1 MNLNL
6 DPDGERCERSGVAFL
21 ARTSD
26 FGLKSFETTSGS
38 EVGDRREWQPKN
50 LGATSGPSPV
60 RVARSKR
67 AALQAWAA
75 LTAMKLAEGQV
86 RIESMDAGCVAPSDE
101 VVELESRLLHAAYA
115 ALNDDAEAAVGLV
128 DDAMEAH
135 EGAADHPA
143 TPLLLRLAHWKA
155 RRFDAFCELSRPVGL
170 VPTRRREALWSILH
184 LSMEA
189 AVEAEQLRLATA
201 ERLAREALELSARF
215 FRLDFPA
222 SRMAATLSASILY
235 EQNHVDAADRLI
247 RDRIVLSGTQG
258 GIEGALRAYVVGA
271 RIAVTRHQVP
281 FAVLLL
287 REAELLGEERK
298 WPRLVALS
306 LAERVRVLIEDG
318 RMSEAE
324 DCSVRLGM
332 MVAKSDRPAQDGVL
346 AREVAICR
354 ARLELAGGKGSAH
367 AVSSLIRIVG
377 EYVSRREFQ
386 RAIEMR
392 MLLACILHRSGQD
405 DEATVE
411 AARALEHGATAG
423 LYRTFLDAGD
433 ATRHLLEWLCERRA
447 GAAGLPG
454 ELRPYVR
461 SLLNG
466 FPERKPEAV
475 SARTRHRSGE
485 SLSPRERHILTL
497 MSHGLSNKRI
507 ARMLD
512 ITPETVKSHAKHIM
526 LKLAA
531 QTRVEAVS
539 RGYSLGI
546 I

>member
-1 MNLNL
+1 MNLDL
-6 DPDGERCERSGVAFL
+6 GTDGECCERAGVAFL
-21 ARTSD
+21 MRASD
-26 FGLKSFETTSGS
+26 FGLDSFETAPDAEADGRPQSP
-38 EVGDRREWQPKN
+38 REIR
-50 LGATSGPSPV
+50 GAAPCPNPV
-60 RVARSKR
+60 LVARSRR

-75 LTAMKLAEGQV
+75 LSAMKLAAGQA
-86 RIESMDAGCVAPSDE
+86 RIESMQAECVSSSDE
-101 VVELESRLLHAAYA
+101 DVELEFRLLRAAHAA
-115 ALNDDAEAAVGLV
+115 LSDDAEAAVGFV
-128 DDAMEAH
+128 DDAMNAH
-135 EGAADHPA
+135 EGADYHPA

-155 RRFDAFCELSRPVGL
+155 RRFSAFCELSRPVGL

-201 ERLAREALELSARF
+201 GRLAHEALELSARF
-215 FRLDFPA
+215 FGPDFA
-222 SRMAATLSASILY
+222 GSRMAATLSASILY

-247 RDRIVLSGTQG
+247 RDRLVLSGSQG

-271 RIAVTRHQVP
+271 RIAVTRHQLP

-306 LAERVRVLIEDG
+306 LAERVRLLIEGG
-318 RMSEAE
+318 RIAEAE
-324 DCSVRLGM
+324 DCSARLGM
-332 MVAKSDRPAQDGVL
+332 VVARSDRLARDGVL
-346 AREVAICR
+346 AREVAVCR
-354 ARLELAGGKGSAH
+354 ARLELAAGEGSEH
-367 AVSSLIRIVG
+367 SVSSLRRIIA

-405 DEATVE
+405 DEAIAE

-433 ATRHLLEWLCERRA
+433 ATRRLLEWLFERRA
-447 GAAGLPG
+447 SVAGLPD

-461 SLLNG
+461 SLLKG
-466 FPERKPEAV
+466 FPERTQEAG

-507 ARMLD
+507 AKMLD
-512 ITPETVKSHAKHIM
+512 ITPETVKSHAKHIL

-539 RGYSLGI
+539 RACSLGI

>member
-1 MNLNL
+1 MNLDL
-6 DPDGERCERSGVAFL
+6 DPDDECCERAGLAFPDFDLPVFGTVCGSGDAGAL
-21 ARTSD
+21 QSQ
-26 FGLKSFETTSGS
+26 
-38 EVGDRREWQPKN
+38 RESRPVVP
-50 LGATSGPSPV
+50 GPAPGRVV
-60 RVARSKR
+60 RSRR
-67 AALQAWAA
+67 AALQAWAV
-75 LTAMKLAEGQV
+75 LSAMKLAEGQA
-86 RIESMDAGCVAPSDE
+86 RIERIDAESVASSDQA
-101 VVELESRLLHAAYA
+101 VELECRLLRAARA
-115 ALNDDAEAAVGLV
+115 ALNDDAEAVVGFV
-128 DDAMEAH
+128 DEAMRAH

-155 RRFDAFCELSRPVGL
+155 RRFSAFCELSRPVGL

-189 AVEAEQLRLATA
+189 SVEAEQLRLATA
-201 ERLAREALELSARF
+201 GRLANEALELSARF
-215 FRLDFPA
+215 FGPDFPG
-222 SRMAATLSASILY
+222 SRTAATLSASILY

-247 RDRIVLSGTQG
+247 RDRLVLSGSQG

-271 RIAVTRHQVP
+271 RIAATRHQLP

-287 REAELLGEERK
+287 REAELLGEERN
-298 WPRLVALS
+298 WPRLVVLS
-306 LAERVRVLIEDG
+306 LAERVRLLIDG
-318 RMSEAE
+318 GRIGEAE
-324 DCSVRLGM
+324 DCAARLGM
-332 MVAKSDRPAQDGVL
+332 MAATSDRSVRDGVL

-354 ARLELAGGKGSAH
+354 ARLELAAGGGGEHS
-367 AVSSLIRIVG
+367 VSSLGRIIA

-405 DEATVE
+405 DEASAE

-433 ATRHLLEWLCERRA
+433 ATRHLLEWLFERRA
-447 GAAGLPG
+447 GAAALPY

-461 SLLNG
+461 SLLKG
-466 FPERKPEAV
+466 FPERAQEAG

-507 ARMLD
+507 AKMLD
-512 ITPETVKSHAKHIM
+512 ITPETVKSHAKHIL

-539 RGYSLGI
+539 RACSLGI